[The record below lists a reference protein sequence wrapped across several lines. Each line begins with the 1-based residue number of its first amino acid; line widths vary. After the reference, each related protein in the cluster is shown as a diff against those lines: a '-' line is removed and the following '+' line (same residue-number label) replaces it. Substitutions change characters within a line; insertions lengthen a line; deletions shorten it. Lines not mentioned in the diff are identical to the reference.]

1 MTFIPIVLGLVMAL
15 CLSSSD
21 LLSRGSSRAHGP
33 YATASNQ
40 LLIGAIIMAVFWV
53 AISRSVS
60 LTPFPIALMV
70 SAAMMNFGS
79 VALLYKGLHKGVVSV
94 VAPIVY
100 SYPAVTLVFSVL
112 LLGVHVTILQ
122 TAALVGIIG
131 GVILVSTRF
140 SELRTKPTASG
151 VYPAVL
157 AALLGGLSYLALGA
171 SVPLVGPVLPVF
183 FLRAFGALT
192 GFVIAPVAGQKTRVT
207 RDTFSP
213 RIIAIAS
220 LAVAAFLAYSAAVNL
235 DPNSLPIVA
244 AVGGI
249 GGAFEAAYAVV
260 FIRERLELNQVAGIL
275 LLVTCVS
282 ILLYLSA

>member
-1 MTFIPIVLGLVMAL
+1 MSFIPIILGLVMAL

-21 LLSRGSSRAHGP
+21 LLSRGSSRVRGP
-33 YATASNQ
+33 YATATNQ
-40 LLIGAIIMAVFWV
+40 LLVGAIILAVFWAAV
-53 AISRSVS
+53 SPGVS
-60 LTPFPIALMV
+60 LAPFPVALMV
-70 SAAMMNFGS
+70 SAAMMNFAS

-100 SYPAVTLVFSVL
+100 SYPSVTLVFSVF
-112 LLGVHVTILQ
+112 LLGVRITILEA
-122 TAALVGIIG
+122 AALAGIIG
-131 GVILVSTRF
+131 GVILASARF
-140 SELRTKPTASG
+140 SELRTKPTVSG
-151 VYPAVL
+151 VYPAVF
-157 AALLGGLSYLALGA
+157 AAFLGGLSYLALGA
-171 SVPLVGPVLPVF
+171 SVPMVGPVLPVF

-192 GFVIAPVAGQKTRVT
+192 GFVIAPVAGQKIRVT

-220 LAVAAFLAYSAAVNL
+220 LAAAAFLAYGAAVNL

-249 GGAFEAAYAVV
+249 GGAFEAAYAVI

-275 LLVTCVS
+275 LLVACVS
-282 ILLYLSA
+282 VLLYLSR